1 MASIFEIYNLCF
13 DEDIDFNLGDIL
25 KLIERFFNT
34 NQNINYEEVEII
46 DEIIKKIETYK
57 TDDNKKE
64 INKIINKYHKIIE
77 SQNKSEENETDSEI
91 NNEETNKI
99 IELKRNKIRT
109 DIDTIPPENVIV
121 VPESYNLFEELIREE
136 LPNSKLL
143 IEFFNN
149 PKTAIV
155 NSTIKD
161 KNNLYALDRY
171 GLIIRKKEYM
181 KKTSPYAWKFDQN
194 NEPIHYLTKPD
205 VCDEEENVKAVLNAQ
220 YMMKKTSFTNST
232 GIIFKIYS
240 KYYPERLALFEIY
253 V

>member
-1 MASIFEIYNLCF
+1 MASIYEIYNLCF
-13 DEDIDFNLGDIL
+13 DEDIDFNLNDIL

-34 NQNINYEEVEII
+34 NQHINYEEVEII

-57 TDDNKKE
+57 TDDNIKE
-64 INKIINKYHKIIE
+64 INRIINRYHKIIE
-77 SQNKSEENETDSEI
+77 IQNKSEENETDNENS
-91 NNEETNKI
+91 NEEMNKI
-99 IELKRNKIRT
+99 VDLKRDKIRT
-109 DIDTIPPENVIV
+109 DIDIIPPENVIV
-121 VPESYNLFEELIREE
+121 VPESYNLFVELIREE

-181 KKTSPYAWKFDQN
+181 KKTSPYAWKFDKN

-205 VCDEEENVKAVLNAQ
+205 VCDDDENVKAVLNAQ

-232 GIIFKIYS
+232 GIIYKIYS
-240 KYYPERLALFEIY
+240 KYFPERLALFEIY